1 MVTIRFFF
9 PRIWPVLFI
18 FTVAIPA
25 QVTVLP
31 TWNIAQVTKLNQLLL
46 LLSHSKLYFTNRH
59 HHFINAYLVMI
70 NACLIFSNSSYYTQ
84 YKSKGFFFC
93 PLWSH
98 LLPIFPT
105 TLNSLSFCQLLF
117 HYKGITKQA
126 KTCYLRAFEFALSS
140 SWDTQAPP
148 TLSHFVPFIIEDS
161 VCYRN
166 LLWQLVPL
174 VNIYPI
180 TWLY

>member
-1 MVTIRFFF
+1 MASSLHLHCCYPSPSYCPPYLEYCTGH
-9 PRIWPVLFI
+9 
-18 FTVAIPA
+18 
-25 QVTVLP
+25 QVEPITF
-31 TWNIAQVTKLNQLLL
+31 

-70 NACLIFSNSSYYTQ
+70 SACLKFSNSSYYTQ
-84 YKSKGFFFC
+84 YKSKGLFFC

-126 KTCYLRAFEFALSS
+126 KTCYLRAFEFALNSS
-140 SWDTQAPP
+140 
-148 TLSHFVPFIIEDS
+148 
-161 VCYRN
+161 
-166 LLWQLVPL
+166 
-174 VNIYPI
+174 
-180 TWLY
+180 

>member
-31 TWNIAQVTKLNQLLL
+31 TWNIAQVTKLNQLLQ

-105 TLNSLSFCQLLF
+105 TLNLLSFCQLLF

-126 KTCYLRAFEFALSS
+126 KTCYLRAFEFALSLPETLTLHPHCPMFAS
-140 SWDTQAPP
+140 PSLLRIQFVTETYYDN
-148 TLSHFVPFIIEDS
+148 LSH
-161 VCYRN
+161 
-166 LLWQLVPL
+166 
-174 VNIYPI
+174 
-180 TWLY
+180 WLTYIL